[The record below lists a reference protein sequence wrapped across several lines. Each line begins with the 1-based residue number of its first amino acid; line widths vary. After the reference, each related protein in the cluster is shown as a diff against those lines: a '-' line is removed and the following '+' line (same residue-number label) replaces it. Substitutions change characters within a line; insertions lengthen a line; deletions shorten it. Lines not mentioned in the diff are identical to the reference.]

1 MSVLIVVHHAI
12 LATEKAW
19 GDTLETLLYDTL
31 VASAKA
37 SAKKL
42 KVAMRAAAP
51 AVKGFTFDV
60 TNPSATAWAKAQAGD
75 LISGVS
81 EATREEIR
89 ELVEA
94 SFAEQFD
101 VDQLADDISDILGD
115 DTRAEKIAR
124 TESMRAANEG
134 QQQLWDQA
142 TEAGFL
148 TGLESKVWIT
158 TPDDRLCPVCEP
170 LDGQTVALDDTFDVD
185 GDSIDAPPAH
195 PNCRC
200 TMGLTT

>member
-1 MSVLIVVHHAI
+1 MSVLVVLHHAI
-12 LATEKAW
+12 QATEKAW
-19 GDTLETLLYDTL
+19 GEQLEGILLDTL

-42 KVAMRAAAP
+42 KTLRAAAP
-51 AVKGFTFDV
+51 GVKGFAFDV
-60 TNPSATAWAKAQAGD
+60 TNPNATAWAKAQAAD
-75 LISGVS
+75 LITGVS

-89 ELVEA
+89 DLVEA

-101 VDQLADDISDILGD
+101 VDQLADDIAEIVGD
-115 DTRAEKIAR
+115 DDRAEKIAR

-134 QQQLWDQA
+134 QQQLWEQA
-142 TEAGFL
+142 TEAGVL